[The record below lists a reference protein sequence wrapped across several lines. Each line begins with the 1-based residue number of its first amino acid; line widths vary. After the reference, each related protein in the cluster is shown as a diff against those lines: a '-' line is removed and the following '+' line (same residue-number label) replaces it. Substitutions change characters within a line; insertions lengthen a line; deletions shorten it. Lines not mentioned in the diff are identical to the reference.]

1 MKHQILIASYRRDF
15 VWLKYCLQSLA
26 MYATGFE
33 KPVVALPG
41 DDVDFFTQRV
51 DPAGNLA
58 DVKLF
63 EGPGFG
69 RAQAAMMSG
78 DLLCPEVD
86 YVWLLGSDCLAT
98 RAFSP
103 ADYSDDT
110 GRPIMLW
117 NSWAHMEKHSKE
129 TLFWRDGVR
138 AYTGLEPTGEFMRR
152 LPLAYP
158 KELFHQTRR
167 VVLENCDPSWKDM
180 PCGFD
185 LCAKRTVIAAEF
197 NRICFDR
204 VNRCRNFSE
213 SNILGEV
220 GYRFFN
226 DRWTWVNI
234 DTGCPPDA
242 KGLPANVRPWPI
254 ALPIVQHWS
263 HGGIDR
269 PRDQDGRTP
278 RSVIAE
284 ALGIKE
290 RDV

>member
-15 VWLKYCLQSLA
+15 IWLRYCLQSLA
-26 MYATGFE
+26 MYSTGFE
-33 KPVVALPG
+33 KPVVALTS
-41 DDVDFFTQRV
+41 DDVDFFTKRV
-51 DPAGNLA
+51 DPTGHLA
-58 DVKLF
+58 DVRIF

-78 DLLCPEVD
+78 DILCPEAD

-103 ADYSDDT
+103 ADYCDDL

-117 NSWAHMEKHSKE
+117 NSWAHMEKHGRE

-158 KELFHQTRR
+158 RELF
-167 VVLENCDPSWKDM
+167 P
-180 PCGFD
+180 
-185 LCAKRTVIAAEF
+185 AARYQVAFTADHSLAGVNAHEDF
-197 NRICFDR
+197 NPVFNEVCFDR
-204 VNRCRNFSE
+204 VNRRRNFSE
-213 SNILGEV
+213 SNILGEI
-220 GYRFFN
+220 GYRFMPDKWN
-226 DRWTWVNI
+226 WVNI
-234 DTGCPPDA
+234 DKGCPPDPE
-242 KGLPANVRPWPI
+242 GLPAGVRAWPT
-254 ALPIVQHWS
+254 AMPIVQHWS

>member
-15 VWLKYCLQSLA
+15 IWLRYCLQSLA
-26 MYATGFE
+26 RYSTGFE
-33 KPVVALPG
+33 KPVVALTS
-41 DDVDFFTQRV
+41 DDVDFFTKRV
-51 DPAGNLA
+51 DPTGHLA
-58 DVKLF
+58 DVRIF

-78 DLLCPEVD
+78 DILCPDAD
-86 YVWLLGSDCLAT
+86 YVWLVGSDCLAT

-103 ADYSDDT
+103 ADYSDDK
-110 GRPIMLW
+110 GLPIMLW
-117 NSWAHMEKHSKE
+117 NSWAHMEKFGRE

-158 KELFHQTRR
+158 KELFPAARLA
-167 VVLENCDPSWKDM
+167 VVAHAKPEANLHYPPENWKVNPDWVR
-180 PCGFD
+180 
-185 LCAKRTVIAAEF
+185 LEF
-197 NRICFDR
+197 NDLVFQK

-213 SNILGEV
+213 SNVLGEI
-220 GYRFFN
+220 GFRMFYDKWN
-226 DRWTWVNI
+226 WVNI
-234 DTGCPPDA
+234 DKGCPPDPE
-242 KGLPANVRPWPI
+242 GLPANVRPWPT
-254 ALPIVQHWS
+254 AMPVTQFWS

-284 ALGIKE
+284 ALGIREK
-290 RDV
+290 DV